1 MLKLK
6 DWVGR
11 NSEGNQEDV
20 LPVKNNLKSL
30 GYYKE
35 PDYGMTEYPDE
46 EMFNGIS
53 NFQKKYNLK
62 VDGIMKPNGETEN
75 KLNEVLASSRKIAA

>member
-11 NSEGNQEDV
+11 NSEGNHEDV
-20 LPVKNNLKSL
+20 LPVKNSLKSL

-35 PDYGMTEYPDE
+35 PITE
-46 EMFNGIS
+46 
-53 NFQKKYNLK
+53 
-62 VDGIMKPNGETEN
+62 
-75 KLNEVLASSRKIAA
+75 